1 MRGATVE
8 TSLLEKG
15 RVVRHSAGER
25 SFHALHGL
33 AAACDAL
40 QPGAAGWAL
49 SWLKGASSSE
59 DAQLATLKL
68 RRADLPGRGRLA
80 YLQAAEHERDAPP
93 HRKSQSAASSRDV
106 DAGAAEEQ
114 QPEAIRR

>member
-49 SWLKGASSSE
+49 SWLKVRVRV
-59 DAQLATLKL
+59 L
-68 RRADLPGRGRLA
+68 
-80 YLQAAEHERDAPP
+80 
-93 HRKSQSAASSRDV
+93 
-106 DAGAAEEQ
+106 
-114 QPEAIRR
+114 